1 MQDVQKFLTPQAPV
15 INEVLAELRAGRKRT
30 HWMWFIF
37 PQLQAL
43 GRSATA
49 RHFGL
54 SGLQDARDWLA
65 HPVLGPRLLD
75 CTRAVLLHPG
85 MPIRSIMGTPDDLK
99 LRSCMTLFQLAD
111 PAQPLFGQ
119 VLQVFYDG
127 QPDAL
132 TQALVGPAAGSD
144 GATPASTTAAG
155 ITP

>member
-1 MQDVQKFLTPQAPV
+1 MQGMSKNFPTDKFLTAQAPV
-15 INEVLAELRAGRKRT
+15 IDEVLAELRTGRKRR

-49 RHFGL
+49 LHFGL
-54 SGLQDARDWLA
+54 SGLQDAREWLA

-75 CTRAVLLHPG
+75 CTRALLLHPDV
-85 MPIRSIMGTPDDLK
+85 PIRRIMGTPDDLK
-99 LRSCMTLFQLAD
+99 LRSCMTLFQQAD
-111 PAQPLFGQ
+111 PAQPMFAQ

-132 TQALVGPAAGSD
+132 TLALVGA
-144 GATPASTTAAG
+144 
-155 ITP
+155 

>member
-1 MQDVQKFLTPQAPV
+1 MSNTFPADKFLTAQAPV
-15 INEVLAELRAGRKRT
+15 IDEVLAELRTGRKRT

-54 SGLQDARDWLA
+54 SDLQDARDWLA

-85 MPIRSIMGTPDDLK
+85 VPIRSIMGTPDDLK

-119 VLQVFYDG
+119 VLQVFYGG
-127 QPDAL
+127 QADAL
-132 TQALVGPAAGSD
+132 TLGLVTDAPV
-144 GATPASTTAAG
+144 
-155 ITP
+155 